1 MDLWNYHWI
10 TVLADVEIWCH
21 KEELKNAFWA
31 YGTSIECGPYVKEYL
46 TVDQLNWKT
55 FSSHTSDIYQ
65 CITLHH
71 GPGHTSG
78 SIAMELALEQTGSV
92 IITGDAFHVKEKYEQ
107 GIPPRTLTRDWHA
120 WHRSRNYIRT
130 LAQRKQAKV
139 VLGHEPEYFRG
150 LKISPGYSE

>member
-1 MDLWNYHWI
+1 
-10 TVLADVEIWCH
+10 
-21 KEELKNAFWA
+21 
-31 YGTSIECGPYVKEYL
+31 
-46 TVDQLNWKT
+46 
-55 FSSHTSDIYQ
+55 
-65 CITLHH
+65 
-71 GPGHTSG
+71 
-78 SIAMELALEQTGSV
+78 MELALEQTGSV

-107 GIPPRTLTRDWHA
+107 GIPPGTLTRDWHA